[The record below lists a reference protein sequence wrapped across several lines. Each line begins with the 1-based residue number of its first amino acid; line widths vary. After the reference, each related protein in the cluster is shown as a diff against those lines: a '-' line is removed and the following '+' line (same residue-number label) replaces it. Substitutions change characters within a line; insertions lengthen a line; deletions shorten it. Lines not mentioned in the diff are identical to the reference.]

1 VEGRQMESTPEVPPF
16 YGCVPYRTD
25 GRR

>member
-1 VEGRQMESTPEVPPF
+1 VEGRQMESMPEIPPF
-16 YGCVPYRTD
+16 YGCVPCRTD